1 MKHKNK
7 TLTEIF
13 LKYPLPKS
21 EDVARK
27 LLDIP
32 KHTPEELGR
41 ALHSKLRLVKKLELI
56 KQGE

>member
-1 MKHKNK
+1 MKRKNK
-7 TLTEIF
+7 SLTEIF
-13 LKYPLPKS
+13 LKYGLPKS

-41 ALHSKLRLVKKLELI
+41 ALHSKLRLVKGG
-56 KQGE
+56 KQK